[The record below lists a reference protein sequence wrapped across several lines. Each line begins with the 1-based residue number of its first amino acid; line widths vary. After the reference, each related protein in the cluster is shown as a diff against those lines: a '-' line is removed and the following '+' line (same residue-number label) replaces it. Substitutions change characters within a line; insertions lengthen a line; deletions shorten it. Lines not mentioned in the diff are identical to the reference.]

1 MVGPTRIGEQAVD
14 GLRAPR
20 CGRQRPKRRHVGL
33 ARDHADGV
41 ERDAAEKRQ
50 IVGERRELEA
60 RDLNRRPRGAFPDP
74 CLDGLDVFGRERI
87 AFGRHNLFGIG
98 ARDALDDRAVLGMPG
113 DERGAV
119 GFAALERGGERVE
132 PQAAFYLRALVAAI
146 AVRLEDRFH
155 VAEKIDAAFFQWRV
169 FGGDL
174 GDAVGDEMVDGVGR
188 GKPGGQH
195 RHGDLRRGS
204 EPRVGRG
211 AALGPVGGVRG
222 PPRGPGAGVDRV
234 EMNPPFGLVGG
245 PTGVGVR
252 HRVRAGRKQP
262 PRRATGGGKRDD
274 RLAELG
280 AKGLF
285 ALRLNP
291 AHDGFEHHRD
301 RPGEFEFTPFLA
313 VARRGETE
321 IGTEIQVGLL
331 RLNREFAGIA
341 HGESGGLGE
350 RCFEDHFAVHEQ
362 PRGAARA

>member
-1 MVGPTRIGEQAVD
+1 M
-14 GLRAPR
+14 
-20 CGRQRPKRRHVGL
+20 
-33 ARDHADGV
+33 
-41 ERDAAEKRQ
+41 
-50 IVGERRELEA
+50 
-60 RDLNRRPRGAFPDP
+60 
-74 CLDGLDVFGRERI
+74 
-87 AFGRHNLFGIG
+87 
-98 ARDALDDRAVLGMPG
+98 
-113 DERGAV
+113 
-119 GFAALERGGERVE
+119 
-132 PQAAFYLRALVAAI
+132 
-146 AVRLEDRFH
+146 
-155 VAEKIDAAFFQWRV
+155 
-169 FGGDL
+169 
-174 GDAVGDEMVDGVGR
+174 
-188 GKPGGQH
+188 
-195 RHGDLRRGS
+195 
-204 EPRVGRG
+204 
-211 AALGPVGGVRG
+211 
-222 PPRGPGAGVDRV
+222 
-234 EMNPPFGLVGG
+234 
-245 PTGVGVR
+245 
-252 HRVRAGRKQP
+252 RAGRKQP